1 MARVIAVAS
10 GKGGVGKTTIVTN
23 LAAAL
28 SNFRKSVVAI
38 DANLTTANLGLH
50 LGIPL
55 YPVTLNDVIKG
66 RSKVKD
72 ALYYHSAGFRI
83 IPGDVSLAELMM
95 PKSSKFIEIFYKLA
109 GEADFVL
116 VDTAA
121 GLGKEAQEA
130 IKAVD
135 EVITVTNPEMPAMT
149 DALKLSKIAAG
160 FETRNLGVI
169 VNRVRGLPHEV
180 PVNRVGE
187 FLELPVIGKV
197 HEDSN
202 IGASIANRQPLVLF
216 RPNSLAAHQIRAIAA
231 GLIGQEYLARRPLS
245 QRFFSWLRL

>member
-1 MARVIAVAS
+1 MTRIIAVAS
-10 GKGGVGKTTIVTN
+10 GKGGVGKTTIVSN

-28 SNFRKSVVAI
+28 SHFKKSVVAI

-55 YPVTLNDVIKG
+55 YPVTLNDVLKG
-66 RSKVKD
+66 RAKVKD

-83 IPGDVSLAELMM
+83 IPGDVSLAELMT
-95 PKSSKFIEIFYKLA
+95 PKSAKLIDIFYKLA

-116 VDTAA
+116 IDTAA

-130 IKAVD
+130 IKAAD
-135 EVITVTNPEMPAMT
+135 EIITVTNPEMPAIT

-160 FETRNLGVI
+160 FETRNLGVV
-169 VNRVRGLPHEV
+169 VNRVKSASYEV
-180 PVNRVGE
+180 PLHRIGE

-197 HEDSN
+197 HEDRN
-202 IGASIANRQPLVLF
+202 VGASIANRQPVVLY
-216 RPNSLAAHQIRAIAA
+216 RPSSMAAHQIKAIAA
-231 GLIGQEYLARRPLS
+231 GLIGYQYPVKRPIGSL
-245 QRFFSWLRL
+245 FFSWLGR